1 MLSWANKVVLV
12 TGAGAGIG
20 REYALFYGRR
30 GATVVVNDLGSSVK
44 GVIYFSLIFE
54 YFIRADKTHQQLIK

>member
-12 TGAGAGIG
+12 TGAATGIG

-44 GVIYFSLIFE
+44 GVI
-54 YFIRADKTHQQLIK
+54 

>member
-44 GVIYFSLIFE
+44 GVINQFIKYIF
-54 YFIRADKTHQQLIK
+54 QGWIKHSSSR

>member
-20 REYALFYGRR
+20 REYALF
-30 GATVVVNDLGSSVK
+30 
-44 GVIYFSLIFE
+44 IFME
-54 YFIRADKTHQQLIK
+54 DVELLLL